1 MPPSPFLD
9 VSAHESTI
17 GIRKRCL
24 TYPLHRA
31 DENFNEMRGTV
42 EEMDHQKEK
51 PLAGKIAFLTSA
63 DSGIGPATA
72 WALAESGA
80 ELAISVSSSRPEPD
94 FINALRAT
102 GTKVSVFHIPS
113 PTSSEECIRLVRRV
127 IGTVGRLDVLVVN
140 CERKLQWQ
148 VDDLDLDEDALEMQF
163 AINVKAAIAVI
174 RTAIKGM
181 NDHARVIAVGA
192 SVADRV
198 GTPGLADYAA
208 TRAAIVAFCK
218 GAAHDV
224 GPRGITV
231 NVVQLG
237 AIDAMLQG
245 VPSAQLEAEMEAN
258 AMKRL
263 GSAEEVAAAI
273 TFLASPG
280 ASFVT
285 GTILNVDGGYS
296 A

>member
-1 MPPSPFLD
+1 MYFEK
-9 VSAHESTI
+9 A
-17 GIRKRCL
+17 
-24 TYPLHRA
+24 
-31 DENFNEMRGTV
+31 
-42 EEMDHQKEK
+42 K

-63 DSGIGPATA
+63 DAGIGPATA
-72 WALAESGA
+72 CALAESGA
-80 ELAISVSSSRPEPD
+80 DLAVSVSAGRPEPG
-94 FINALRAT
+94 FISVLRAR
-102 GTKVSVFHIPS
+102 GTKVTVFQIPT
-113 PTSSEECIRLVRRV
+113 PFNSEECIRLVRRV
-127 IGTVGRLDVLVVN
+127 IGAVGRLDVVVVN
-140 CERKLQWQ
+140 CERKFQWQ

-163 AINVKAAIAVI
+163 AINVRASIAVI

-181 NDHARVIAVGA
+181 NDHGRVIAIGS

-237 AIDAMLQG
+237 AIDALLHGAPETQI
-245 VPSAQLEAEMEAN
+245 EAEMEAN

-263 GSAEEVAAAI
+263 GSAEEAAGAI
-273 TFLASPG
+273 TFLASPA
-280 ASFVT
+280 ASFIT
-285 GTILNVDGGYS
+285 GTIFNIDGGYS

>member
-1 MPPSPFLD
+1 
-9 VSAHESTI
+9 
-17 GIRKRCL
+17 
-24 TYPLHRA
+24 
-31 DENFNEMRGTV
+31 
-42 EEMDHQKEK
+42 MDHHTERT
-51 PLAGKIAFLTSA
+51 LAGKVAFLTSA
-63 DSGIGPATA
+63 DTGIGPAIA
-72 WALAESGA
+72 WALAECGA
-80 ELAISVSSSRPEPD
+80 ELAISVNGSRPEPE
-94 FINALRAT
+94 FIKALRAV
-102 GTKVSVFHIPS
+102 GTKVSVFQIPGQID
-113 PTSSEECIRLVRRV
+113 TEECIRFVRRV
-127 IGTVGRLDVLVVN
+127 IGTVGRLDVLIVN

-163 AINVKAAIAVI
+163 AINVRVAIAVI

-181 NDHARVIAVGA
+181 NDHGRVIAVGA

-237 AIDAMLQG
+237 AIDALLQV
-245 VPSAQLEAEMEAN
+245 VPTAQVEAETEAN
-258 AMKRL
+258 AMKRV
-263 GSAEEVAAAI
+263 GRAEEAAAAI
-273 TFLASPG
+273 AFLASPA
-280 ASFVT
+280 ASFIT